1 MKKSKKPV
9 CKPSGGSGARPPV
22 SDKCSFCGQACHPS
36 SLIMGTSGST
46 ICAGCVATCAKMNGK
61 SAAAGRRDPF
71 RKEELAGK
79 LIHPADIKKKLDEYV
94 VGQDRT
100 KKVVSVAVHHH
111 YKRILNPI
119 HQDVELEKSNILLI
133 GPTGCGKT
141 LIAQT
146 LAKILDVP
154 FAIGDATTLTESGYV
169 GEDVENILLRLIR
182 AADFD
187 LTRAERGIIY
197 IDEIDKI
204 ARTHNN
210 PSITRD
216 VSGEGVQQGLLKML
230 EGTISN
236 VPPQGGRKHPEQE
249 YLQIDTRHILFIAGG
264 TFDGIENS
272 VSRRIGRK
280 QIGFDAENKSLDELG
295 LGEILSHIEPED
307 LMEFGMIPE
316 FIGRFPVNCVVKP
329 LDLAAMVKVLTEP
342 KNALI
347 RQYQAFF
354 RMENSHLEFTSEALE
369 EISKKA
375 LAKKTGARALRSII
389 EELLLDTMFELPA
402 LQKPGHYLITPEMV
416 RGVELINPVDEKSAP
431 AHKRAS

>member
-1 MKKSKKPV
+1 MKRSKKNNKGEQV
-9 CKPSGGSGARPPV
+9 
-22 SDKCSFCGQACHPS
+22 CSFCGLPYTTEN
-36 SLIMGTSGST
+36 SLIKGLAGAT
-46 ICAGCVATCAKMNGK
+46 ICSGCVSICSRMLKKNDRLGHR
-61 SAAAGRRDPF
+61 GPF
-71 RKEELAGK
+71 RKEH
-79 LIHPADIKKKLDEYV
+79 LIKNSPTPPEIKKKLDEYI

-100 KKVVSVAVHHH
+100 KKVVSVAVNHH

-119 HQDVELEKSNILLI
+119 HNGDVELEKSNILLI

-141 LIAQT
+141 LIART

-154 FAIGDATTLTESGYV
+154 FAIGDATTLTEAGYV
-169 GEDVENILLRLIR
+169 GEDVENLLLRLIQ
-182 AADFD
+182 AADYD

-216 VSGEGVQQGLLKML
+216 VSGEGVQQGLLKIL
-230 EGTISN
+230 EGTIAS

-249 YLQIDTRHILFIAGG
+249 YIQIDTTHILFIAGG

-272 VSRRIGRK
+272 IGRRIGRK
-280 QIGFDAENKSLDELG
+280 QIGFDAETRDLDELG
-295 LGEILSHIEPED
+295 LGEILEHNEPED

-316 FIGRFPVNCVVKP
+316 FIGRFPVTCIVKP
-329 LDLAAMVKVLTEP
+329 LDLVAMIKILTEP

-354 RMENSHLEFTSEALE
+354 KMENANLEFSREALE
-369 EISKKA
+369 EIGKKA
-375 LAKKTGARALRSII
+375 LAKKTGARALRAIL
-389 EELLLDTMFELPA
+389 EELLLDTMFELPSSK
-402 LQKPGHYLITPEMV
+402 KPRTFRITAEMFKGIQTIKPIYSEHQSV
-416 RGVELINPVDEKSAP
+416 CKTA
-431 AHKRAS
+431 